1 MSAGTLGAF
10 GKFIAKTAYKLGENN
25 NPLNAVLAIALFK
38 GINRPLFT
46 MMDKDSNPEAKKYA
60 AFREGL
66 TEVIA
71 ASTYVATNKLLVP
84 PLTKVLHKAVKGSS
98 HTKIERALEFL
109 CVCLSAVLLIPAA
122 CNLVLDPVM
131 KGVAKVQSKRK
142 NSFGKKPQ
150 LDIKETEV
158 AEVRPIQFAPFKP
171 VQKGPNSLLLELQ
184 SKYAPKVGGSMKVGV

>member
-10 GKFIAKTAYKLGENN
+10 GRFIAKTAYKLGENN

-142 NSFGKKPQ
+142 KSFGKKPQ

-158 AEVRPIQFAPFKP
+158 AEVKPIEFSSFKP
-171 VQKGPNSLLLELQ
+171 IHKGPNSLLLELQ
-184 SKYAPKVGGSMKVGV
+184 NKYTPTVGGNMKVGV

>member
-1 MSAGTLGAF
+1 MSVGTLGAF

-131 KGVAKVQSKRK
+131 KGVAKVQSKHK
-142 NSFGKKPQ
+142 KSFGKKTQ

-158 AEVRPIQFAPFKP
+158 EEVKPLEFVPFKP

-184 SKYAPKVGGSMKVGV
+184 NKYAPKVGGNMKVGV

>member
-84 PLTKVLHKAVKGSS
+84 PLTKVLHRAVKGSS

-158 AEVRPIQFAPFKP
+158 AEVLPIQFTPFKP

>member
-1 MSAGTLGAF
+1 MSAGTLGTL
-10 GKFIAKTAYKLGENN
+10 GKKIAQIAYKLGENN

-46 MMDKDSNPEAKKYA
+46 MMDKDSSPEAKKYA

-71 ASTYVATNKLLVP
+71 ATTYVATNKLLVP
-84 PLTKVLHKAVKGSS
+84 PLTKTLHKAVKGSS

-131 KGVAKVQSKRK
+131 KSVAKVQSKRK
-142 NSFGKKPQ
+142 KSFGKQPK
-150 LDIKETEV
+150 LDVKETEV
-158 AEVRPIQFAPFKP
+158 AEFKTTGFPVYKP
-171 VQKGPNSLLLELQ
+171 VQKGPNSLLSELQ
-184 SKYAPKVGGSMKVGV
+184 NKYTPVVGGNMKVGV

>member
-10 GKFIAKTAYKLGENN
+10 GKYIAKIAYKLGENN

-131 KGVAKVQSKRK
+131 KGVAKAQAKSKK
-142 NSFGKKPQ
+142 SFGKKPK

-158 AEVRPIQFAPFKP
+158 AEVKP
-171 VQKGPNSLLLELQ
+171 AGVPVYKPTQKGPNSLLLELQ
-184 SKYAPKVGGSMKVGV
+184 SKYAPTVGGNMKVGV

>member
-1 MSAGTLGAF
+1 MSIKTLGAF
-10 GKFIAKTAYKLGENN
+10 GKKIAQLAYKLGENN

-46 MMDKDSNPEAKKYA
+46 MMDKDSSPEAKKYA

-71 ASTYVATNKLLVP
+71 ATTYVATNKLLVP

-131 KGVAKVQSKRK
+131 KGVKKAQDKSKK
-142 NSFGKKPQ
+142 SFGKKPK

-158 AEVRPIQFAPFKP
+158 AEIKPNALPAYRPTI
-171 VQKGPNSLLLELQ
+171 KGPNSMLTELQ
-184 SKYAPKVGGSMKVGV
+184 NKYISKVGTNMKVGV

>member
-1 MSAGTLGAF
+1 MSAGTLGTL
-10 GKFIAKTAYKLGENN
+10 GKKIAQIAYKLGENN

-131 KGVAKVQSKRK
+131 KGVKKAQDKSKK
-142 NSFGKKPQ
+142 TFGKKPK
-150 LDIKETEV
+150 LDIKETEL
-158 AEVRPIQFAPFKP
+158 AEIKPSVRPVYKP
-171 VQKGPNSLLLELQ
+171 TLKGANSMLIELQ
-184 SKYAPKVGGSMKVGV
+184 NKYVTTVATNMKVGV